1 MRDKSLIL
9 NENYPGLKLSNR
21 ALFGFKFSGLLHTWG
36 KKFWQGK
43 YLVSSN
49 IWPAMCVTYI
59 SNIFK
64 YVLLYSL

>member
-1 MRDKSLIL
+1 MHDKSLIL
-9 NENYPGLKLSNR
+9 NENYQIE
-21 ALFGFKFSGLLHTWG
+21 LFLDSSF
-36 KKFWQGK
+36 QGYCIHGGEK
-43 YLVSSN
+43 VSSN